1 MSDTTQNN
9 NTTNNENN
17 SSLTAAEIAKNAM
30 TTGVQIIYFSPD

>member
-17 SSLTAAEIAKNAM
+17 SSLTAVEIAKKCSRTN
-30 TTGVQIIYFSPD
+30 V